1 MTILIWDKLKMQSR
15 CRYCTMNMTSCQGR
29 EHSEDTV
36 AMNLGDTVGASVIEN
51 ARAQTPLK

>member
-1 MTILIWDKLKMQSR
+1 
-15 CRYCTMNMTSCQGR
+15 MNMTSCQGL

-51 ARAQTPLK
+51 GQGSDPLKVRLKLILTEKLL

>member
-1 MTILIWDKLKMQSR
+1 MTILIRDNLKTQSR
-15 CRYCTMNMTSCQGR
+15 CRYYAMNMTSCQGR

-36 AMNLGDTVGASVIEN
+36 PMNLGDTVGASVIEN

>member
-1 MTILIWDKLKMQSR
+1 MIILIRDNLKTQSR
-15 CRYCTMNMTSCQGR
+15 CRYYTMTMTSCQAR